1 MMVEVDKVGSTAHA
15 RTPARHPTLIRCPVV
30 FTLTSMST
38 FNSDHKQVLKALDEI
53 LAKYF
58 DEKDGP
64 GKRPDEKFWATYLQ
78 VMKDE
83 GEARPKDW
91 DGNTGSILTFVRT
104 KFEAALL

>member
-1 MMVEVDKVGSTAHA
+1 MIGTRV
-15 RTPARHPTLIRCPVV
+15 PARSGDRGERYAPSTYRCPVV
-30 FTLTSMST
+30 FTLTSMATS
-38 FNSDHKQVLKALDEI
+38 NSDHKQVLKALDEI

-64 GKRPDEKFWATYLQ
+64 SKRPDEKFWATYLQ

-83 GEARPKDW
+83 DEARPKDW